1 MSGEPARVRQMW
13 HLLEPLHAV
22 LYYAPQA
29 FAEAAALGYDTE
41 ERWASYFAWRAAP
54 LGAVGAEEATR
65 AFHSFAP
72 AMVDDYVPAAWETAD
87 PEAVRAA
94 RLRAVDR
101 SYRALFGE
109 RRVEGAEF
117 AEAAA
122 LVRRAAE
129 GASGAWAG
137 EEAASGLRAA
147 EGASGLRGAEG
158 AAPDLR
164 ATEGAPSLPAAE
176 AAAPDLR
183 AAGSVGDARGS
194 GGRAGGGGPSLG
206 PANSALPWPD
216 APHLV
221 LWHAAT
227 VLREHRGDGH
237 IGALVAA
244 GLDPVESLVSFAAVG
259 AARPEVFASRGWSA
273 QEWDAARRRL
283 RERGLLEADGTA
295 TDAGRE
301 LRAKV
306 ELRTDEEAAAP
317 WRALGEEG
325 RERLVELLGEPWLET
340 IGSGML
346 PGENTLGIGKV

>member
-1 MSGEPARVRQMW
+1 MTGEAARVRQMW

-22 LYYAPQA
+22 LYYAPAA
-29 FAEAAALGYDTE
+29 FEEAAALGYDTE

-54 LGAVGAEEATR
+54 LGAAGADEVVRT
-65 AFHSFAP
+65 FHSFAP
-72 AMVDDYVPAAWETAD
+72 ATVAEYVPASWATAP
-87 PEAVRAA
+87 PEAVLAA

-101 SYRALFGE
+101 SYRALFGD
-109 RRVEGAEF
+109 RRVEGADF

-122 LVRRAAE
+122 LARRAAE
-129 GASGAWAG
+129 ATTSGVLGGTLDPAG
-137 EEAASGLRAA
+137 
-147 EGASGLRGAEG
+147 
-158 AAPDLR
+158 P
-164 ATEGAPSLPAAE
+164 
-176 AAAPDLR
+176 
-183 AAGSVGDARGS
+183 AGSA
-194 GGRAGGGGPSLG
+194 LG

-216 APHLV
+216 APHLA

-237 IGALVAA
+237 IAALGAA

-259 AARPEVFASRGWSA
+259 AARPEVFASRGWSE
-273 QEWDAARRRL
+273 QEWGAARQRL
-283 RERGLLEADGTA
+283 QERGLLAADGTA
-295 TDAGRE
+295 TEAGRE

-325 RERLVELLGEPWLET
+325 RVRLAELLGEPWLET